1 MHAYADYGYSVPVVA
16 GGVPGIA
23 VGVGIFHAV
32 VGSLLPYFVNAGK
45 SSACFGSRLTRNYV
59 ARSYLLAFFVVPE
72 LLISKVYL
80 EVSLAYIVILASC
93 GSKTRKFVVA
103 LRIVDR
109 LYLFLGLALFDESD
123 ELIAG
128 LLLVEPPA
136 VLSVRAYRHGDLALY
151 SSLKLSLGI
160 VSIVLSGELFD
171 VLHAGVL
178 VHRIAAVALDMN
190 HLGELLARERFLSV
204 IEIVLYLYVPKLI
217 ERFKLS
223 LKVARNGIGS
233 GVSARIYAL
242 YRIASLIQA
251 LYNVL
256 FQLGHIKNVA
266 LHLGNYVVA
275 VVISAQLGVFVD
287 VAAPV
292 RAFHLLHQ
300 LVLIVR
306 SNVGECVIGLA
317 EQRGEPT
324 LAVYIVVDLFQ
335 LFFIAV
341 RIIYRAELYIHRF
354 ARRTYHL

>member
-1 MHAYADYGYSVPVVA
+1 
-16 GGVPGIA
+16 
-23 VGVGIFHAV
+23 
-32 VGSLLPYFVNAGK
+32 
-45 SSACFGSRLTRNYV
+45 
-59 ARSYLLAFFVVPE
+59 
-72 LLISKVYL
+72 
-80 EVSLAYIVILASC
+80 
-93 GSKTRKFVVA
+93 
-103 LRIVDR
+103 
-109 LYLFLGLALFDESD
+109 
-123 ELIAG
+123 
-128 LLLVEPPA
+128 
-136 VLSVRAYRHGDLALY
+136 
-151 SSLKLSLGI
+151 
-160 VSIVLSGELFD
+160 
-171 VLHAGVL
+171 
-178 VHRIAAVALDMN
+178 MN
-190 HLGELLARERFLSV
+190 HFGELLARERFLGV

-242 YRIASLIQA
+242 YRIASLIKA

-292 RAFHLLHQ
+292 RAFHQ

-317 EQRGEPT
+317 EQRSEPT

-335 LFFIAV
+335 LFFVAV